1 MKTIIRHGTIV
12 SPSETYEAD
21 ILIDGGK
28 IACIGRD
35 LPADGAEEIEAGGKY
50 VIPGGVDVH
59 THMDL
64 QAGSSRAVDDF
75 YDGTVAAAC
84 GGTTSIVD
92 HMAFGPAGC
101 SLHHQ
106 LEEYHRLADGKAV
119 IDYGFHGVAQHLN
132 GEILE
137 ELAGMMADGVP
148 SVKVY
153 MTYDFKMNDAEIFQI
168 LRRMKEL
175 GGVTAF
181 HCENHEIVEYWRRTY
196 RENGDTQPI
205 YHAKSRPNLAEAEA
219 VARVLNLA
227 RLAGDAPVYIVHLSC
242 KESLEAVRDARRKGQ
257 KNIFVETC
265 PQYLTL
271 TEEKYLE
278 PDGLKYIMSPPLRTA
293 EDCDRLWEGLACGDI
308 QVVGTD
314 HCPFNYHKEKQLGKD
329 DFTKCPNGAPGV
341 EERICLLFSE
351 GVMKDR
357 ITVNRFVE
365 TMCTNPARIYGLY
378 PQKGILQPGSDGD
391 LVILDPNRSWV
402 ITHDRMHSA
411 VDYTAYEGVEV
422 RGGIDLVMQRGLV
435 VAKDGRFTGQKG
447 AGQFIRRKPLAADQ
461 GL

>member
-1 MKTIIRHGTIV
+1 MKTIIKHSRIV

-21 ILIDGGK
+21 ILIDGEK
-28 IACIGRD
+28 IACIGKD
-35 LPADGAEEIEAGGKY
+35 LEDADARIIDAGGKY

-92 HMAFGPAGC
+92 HMAFGPKGC
-101 SLHHQ
+101 NLHHQ
-106 LEEYHRLADGKAV
+106 LNEYHRLADGRAV
-119 IDYGFHGVAQHLN
+119 IDYGFHGTVQHLN
-132 GEILE
+132 KDILA
-137 ELAGMMADGVP
+137 ELEDMVKDGVS

-153 MTYDFKMNDAEIFQI
+153 LTYDFRLNDGEVLQV
-168 LRRMKEL
+168 LKRMKEL

-181 HCENHEIVEYWRRTY
+181 HCENHEILEYY
-196 RENGDTQPI
+196 RKKYVAEGKTSPI

-227 RLAGDAPVYIVHLSC
+227 RLAGDAPVYVVHLSS
-242 KESLEAVRDARRKGQ
+242 KEGLEAIRDARRKGQ
-257 KNIFVETC
+257 KNIYVETC

-271 TEEKYLE
+271 TEEKYLDE
-278 PDGLKYIMSPPLRTA
+278 DGLKYVMSPPLRTE
-293 EDCDRLWEGLACGDI
+293 EDCRRLWEGLEAGDI

-314 HCPFNYHKEKQLGKD
+314 HCPFNYGKEKQLGKD

-341 EERICLLFSE
+341 EERIPLLFSE
-351 GVMKDR
+351 GVMKNR
-357 ITVNRFVE
+357 LSMNRFVE
-365 TMCTNPARIYGLY
+365 TMCTNPAKIYGLY
-378 PQKGILQPGSDGD
+378 PQKGIIQPGSDGD
-391 LVILDPNRSWV
+391 LVIIDPEAEYV

-411 VDYTAYEGVEV
+411 VDYTSYEGIRIQGKVS
-422 RGGIDLVMQRGLV
+422 LVMQRGRI
-435 VAKDGRFTGQKG
+435 VAEDGQFKGERGAGRF
-447 AGQFIRRKPLAADQ
+447 IMRKPHPTV
-461 GL
+461 

>member
-1 MKTIIRHGTIV
+1 MKMKTIIKHSRIV

-21 ILIDGGK
+21 ILIDGEK
-28 IACIGRD
+28 IACIGKD
-35 LPADGAEEIEAGGKY
+35 LEDADACIIDAGGKY

-92 HMAFGPAGC
+92 HMAFGPKGC
-101 SLHHQ
+101 NLHHQ
-106 LEEYHRLADGKAV
+106 LNEYHRLADGRAV
-119 IDYGFHGVAQHLN
+119 IDYGFHGTVQHLN
-132 GEILE
+132 KDILA
-137 ELAGMMADGVP
+137 ELEDMVKDGVS

-153 MTYDFKMNDAEIFQI
+153 LTYDFRLNDGEVLQV
-168 LRRMKEL
+168 LKRMKEL

-181 HCENHEIVEYWRRTY
+181 HCENHEVLEYY
-196 RENGDTQPI
+196 RKKYVAEGKTSPI

-227 RLAGDAPVYIVHLSC
+227 RLAGDAPVYVVHLSS
-242 KESLEAVRDARRKGQ
+242 KEGLEAIRDARRKGQ
-257 KNIFVETC
+257 KNIYVETC

-271 TEEKYLE
+271 TEEKYLDE
-278 PDGLKYIMSPPLRTA
+278 DGLKYVMSPPLRTE
-293 EDCDRLWEGLACGDI
+293 EDCRRLWEGLEVGDI

-314 HCPFNYHKEKQLGKD
+314 HCPFNYGKEKQLGKD

-341 EERICLLFSE
+341 EERIPLLFSE
-351 GVMKDR
+351 GVMKNR
-357 ITVNRFVE
+357 LSMNRFVE
-365 TMCTNPARIYGLY
+365 TMCTNPAKIYGLY
-378 PQKGILQPGSDGD
+378 PQKGIIQPGSDGD
-391 LVILDPNRSWV
+391 LVIIDPEAEYV

-411 VDYTAYEGVEV
+411 VDYTSYEGIKIQGKVS
-422 RGGIDLVMQRGLV
+422 LVMQRGRI
-435 VAKDGRFTGQKG
+435 VAEDGQFKGERGAGRF
-447 AGQFIRRKPLAADQ
+447 IMRKPHPTV
-461 GL
+461 